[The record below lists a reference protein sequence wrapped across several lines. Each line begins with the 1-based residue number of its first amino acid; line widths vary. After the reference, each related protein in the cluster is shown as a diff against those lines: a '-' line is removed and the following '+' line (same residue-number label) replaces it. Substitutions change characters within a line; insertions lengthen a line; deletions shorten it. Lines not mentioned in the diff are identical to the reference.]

1 MSECRFYYTNLWDT
15 GSLTYSSQDQNF
27 PASNTRHRWHTKV
40 WRSTCSYGEWLKV
53 DLGAAT
59 QIKTIIL
66 KHNNFSPYAVVK
78 VQANSTDSWGS
89 PAFEA
94 TLSTISND
102 IMLSSFD
109 QTYRFWRLYII
120 DTKIA
125 LAGTYSGG
133 KILRSTDYGATW
145 SDLGQ
150 QASQSY
156 VFSLTSNY
164 DNYISLGRIYLGTY
178 FQPSRYI
185 HEGYTLN
192 RIDPSALALTEGGQI
207 SSIQRTKYRRLTYLF
222 SGMTSSDKTSFE
234 AMFASRGLAKDLFVC
249 DDTDNAQSNTY
260 YVRLANDLE
269 IRHLTGDKFEIAIT
283 PEELR

>member
-1 MSECRFYYTNLWDT
+1 M
-15 GSLTYSSQDQNF
+15 
-27 PASNTRHRWHTKV
+27 
-40 WRSTCSYGEWLKV
+40 
-53 DLGAAT
+53 GAAV
-59 QIKTIIL
+59 QAKAAIL
-66 KHNNFSPYAVVK
+66 KHNNLTASATVK
-78 VQANSTDSWGS
+78 IQANTTDSWDS

-94 TLSTISND
+94 TLTTINND
-102 IMLSSFD
+102 IMITHFD
-109 QTYRFWRLYII
+109 KTYRWWRIYIDD
-120 DTKIA
+120 DTNDD
-125 LAGTYSGG
+125 G
-133 KILRSTDYGATW
+133 
-145 SDLGQ
+145 
-150 QASQSY
+150 
-156 VFSLTSNY
+156 F
-164 DNYISLGRIYLGTY
+164 ISLGRVFLGSY

-185 HEGYTLN
+185 HEGYTLS